1 MKVVLPDSSELE
13 LPDGAT
19 GLDAARAIGPKLAE
33 QAVLIRQNGNV
44 QDLRLPLADGQ
55 PIQILTTRDTNDP
68 DALSVLRH
76 SAAHLLAEAVR
87 RLYPGVKI
95 AIGPPIENG
104 FYYDFEFPE
113 PIREEDLERIEAEIQ
128 RELKEGRSWEREE
141 ITAAEAKQRF
151 EAEGERY
158 KVELVDT
165 AEGDISLYRQ
175 SSTTGGEFTD
185 LCRGP
190 HLQDSK
196 PIKAVKLTSLAGA
209 YWRGDERNT
218 QLTRIYGTA
227 FYSQADLDAH
237 LERLEQAKARDHR
250 RLGNQLDLF
259 HFDDHSPG
267 SPFWHPKG
275 MAIWNALEEI
285 RRHEN
290 RRRGY
295 SEVKTPLIYD
305 KALWV
310 TSGHWEKFR
319 ENMFLIPLEDEQLY
333 AIKPMNC
340 PGHMLLFGSALRSY
354 RDLPLRYAEAAPLH
368 RNELAGALHGLT
380 RVRHVTQD
388 DAHIF
393 CTREQIEAELDGTL
407 EYLRYLYGL
416 FGLEPRA
423 ELSTRPDNK
432 LGTDEEWDFTEGELV
447 RALERHS
454 IDYFVGEGEGSF
466 YGPKI
471 DLHMTDVLG
480 RSWQLGTI
488 QLDAQMPARFG
499 LTYMGPDNQEHP
511 VFVIH
516 RAFFGSFERFIGI
529 LTEHYAG
536 AFPFWLAPVQV
547 RLIPVG
553 EHHREP
559 GAELRDPARGGGAP
573 RRRRPARRDAGEAD
587 PRRRA
592 REDPIHDRLRRPRV
606 GRVARRPRAGRRAVD
621 GEPFGADRTVPG
633 RISYDRGLKEGAD
646 HCPSPSRAPRPRG
659 FNRAGWTRKTWP
671 LLAAVFVVDEEDS
684 TSLVKSL

>member
-1 MKVVLPDSSELE
+1 MKVRLPDQSELE

-19 GLDAARAIGPKLAE
+19 GLDAARAIGKRLAE
-33 QAVLIRQNGNV
+33 EAVLVRSNGSV
-44 QDLRLPLADGQ
+44 KDLRAPLEDGEQ
-55 PIQILTTRDTNDP
+55 IQILTVRDKDDP
-68 DALSVLRH
+68 DALAVLRH
-76 SAAHLLAEAVR
+76 STAHLLAEAVR

-113 PIREEDLERIEAEIQ
+113 PIREEDLERIEAEIKK
-128 RELKEGRSWEREE
+128 EIAEGREWSREQIARE
-141 ITAAEAKQRF
+141 DARVRF
-151 EAEGERY
+151 EHEGEPY

-165 AEGDISLYRQ
+165 ADGDISLYTQ
-175 SSTTGGEFTD
+175 GAFTD

-190 HLQDSK
+190 HLQNAK
-196 PIKAVKLTSLAGA
+196 PIKAVKLTGIAGA
-209 YWRGDERNT
+209 YWRGDERNK
-218 QLTRIYGTA
+218 QLTRVYGTA
-227 FYSQADLDAH
+227 FYSQADLDAY

-250 RLGNQLDLF
+250 RLGVELDLF
-259 HFDDHSPG
+259 HFDEHSPG

-275 MAIWNALEEI
+275 MVIYNELEAL
-285 RRHEN
+285 RRREN
-290 RRRGY
+290 TRRGY
-295 SEVKTPLIYD
+295 VEVKTPLIYN
-305 KALWV
+305 KALWI

-319 ENMFLIPLEDEQLY
+319 DDMFLIPIDDDQLF

-340 PGHMLLFGSALRSY
+340 PGHMVLFGSALRSY
-354 RDLPLRYAEAAPLH
+354 RELPLRYAEAAPLH
-368 RNELAGALHGLT
+368 RNERAGVLHGLT
-380 RVRHVTQD
+380 RVRYVTQD

-393 CTREQIEAELDGTL
+393 CSREQIDSELDGTL

-447 RALERHS
+447 RALDRHG
-454 IDYFVGEGEGSF
+454 IEYFVGEGEGSF

-499 LTYMGPDNQEHP
+499 LTYMGADNHEHP

-536 AFPFWLAPVQV
+536 AFPFWLAPVQIRV
-547 RLIPVG
+547 IPVG
-553 EHHREP
+553 EGHREAARALADKLEDYRVKVDDSDETV
-559 GAELRDPARGGGAP
+559 GKRIRNAEVEKIPYVLVWGDKESEEAIAVREHGGAQKTLGLEDL
-573 RRRRPARRDAGEAD
+573 RKELAR
-587 PRRRA
+587 
-592 REDPIHDRLRRPRV
+592 
-606 GRVARRPRAGRRAVD
+606 
-621 GEPFGADRTVPG
+621 
-633 RISYDRGLKEGAD
+633 LKA
-646 HCPSPSRAPRPRG
+646 
-659 FNRAGWTRKTWP
+659 
-671 LLAAVFVVDEEDS
+671 
-684 TSLVKSL
+684 